1 VSSPTSQPAGAGH
14 AHDYG
19 GHGHDHG
26 HGHAHGG
33 LDAAILRSREAMRT
47 LGLSLAIL
55 GATAALQVIVVLLSG
70 SVALLADT
78 VHNVGDARTAV
89 PLGAAFVLGRRP
101 PSRRFPYGL
110 GRAEDLAGIAV
121 VLIILFSA
129 GYAAYEAIDRLV
141 NPHEPGYL
149 LATAL
154 AGVVGF
160 VGNEWVAV
168 YRIRSGRRLGS
179 AALEADGYHARIDG
193 FTSLAVVAGVAGVA
207 LGFQLTDPIV
217 GLGIS
222 VVILRIVWQSA
233 REIGI
238 RALDGV
244 DPELLDRIEA
254 DARAVPGVD
263 HVEDVKARWLGHAIR
278 AELAIGLDPDLDVAD
293 GAGIADAVRLRLL
306 DVQPLMGDAVVR
318 PVPSGH

>member
-1 VSSPTSQPAGAGH
+1 MSHHAAEHVEAGHGH
-14 AHDYG
+14 AHDRG
-19 GHGHDHG
+19 G

-55 GATAALQVIVVLLSG
+55 SVTAAIQIVVVVLSG

-78 VHNVGDARTAV
+78 VHNVGDALTAL

-101 PSRRFPYGL
+101 PSRAFPYGL
-110 GRAEDLAGIAV
+110 GRTEDLAGIAV

-129 GYAAYEAIDRLV
+129 GYAAYEAIDRLI

-193 FTSLAVVAGVAGVA
+193 FTSLAVVAGAAGVA
-207 LGFQLTDPIV
+207 LGFQLADPIV

-233 REIGI
+233 REIGV

-244 DPELLDRIEA
+244 EPELLDRIEA
-254 DARAVPGVD
+254 DAGAVPGVQG
-263 HVEDVKARWLGHAIR
+263 VEDVRARWLGHAIR
-278 AELAIGLDPDLDVAD
+278 AELAIELDPDVTVAEA
-293 GAGIADAVRLRLL
+293 AGIAERVRRRLL
-306 DVQPLMGDAVVR
+306 EAQPLMGDAIVR
-318 PVPSGH
+318 PVPFGRSE

>member
-1 VSSPTSQPAGAGH
+1 VSHPSTEHTGAGH
-14 AHDYG
+14 GHDHRS
-19 GHGHDHG
+19 HGHDHG

-47 LGLSLAIL
+47 LALSLVVL
-55 GATAALQVIVVLLSG
+55 GVTAAVQIVVVVLSG

-78 VHNVGDARTAV
+78 VHNVGDALTAI

-101 PSRRFPYGL
+101 PSRQFPYGL
-110 GRAEDLAGIAV
+110 GRTEDLAGIAV

-129 GYAAYEAIDRLV
+129 GYAAYEAIDRLL
-141 NPHEPGYL
+141 NPQEPGYL

-160 VGNEWVAV
+160 LGNEWVAV
-168 YRIRSGRRLGS
+168 YRIRAGRRLGS
-179 AALEADGYHARIDG
+179 AALEADGYHARVDG
-193 FTSLAVVAGVAGVA
+193 FTSLAVVAGAAGVA
-207 LGFQLTDPIV
+207 LGFQLADPIV

-222 VVILRIVWQSA
+222 LITLRIVWQSA

-254 DARAVPGVD
+254 DARSVPGVD
-263 HVEDVKARWLGHAIR
+263 RVQDVQARWLGHAIR
-278 AELAIGLDPDLDVAD
+278 AELAIGLDPDVTVAEAD
-293 GAGIADAVRLRLL
+293 GIADGVRRRLL
-306 DVQPLMGDAVVR
+306 EAQPLMGDAIVR
-318 PVPSGH
+318 PLPSGH